1 MAKEVGVSRP
11 SVTKAIKKFVEWGLV
26 NARNKKDRTYYSIN
40 RESHIVETIFQLDNL
55 LIEKMLG
62 EDTLY
67 EIYDYLE
74 SKKTSVKTDAMPIST
89 EKDSNPLEHLNTI
102 YTIPKPRIWWE
113 NQSFSNVIPCCD
125 GTKLNYLSGVTT

>member
-11 SVTKAIKKFVEWGLV
+11 SVTKAIKRFVEWGLV
-26 NARNKKDRTYYSIN
+26 NARNKKNTYYSIN
-40 RESHIVETIFQLDNL
+40 RESHIVKNILQLDNL

-74 SKKTSVKTDAMPIST
+74 SKKTSVKSDVMLISA
-89 EKDSNPLEHLNTI
+89 EKDSNPLERLNTI

-113 NQSFSNVIPCCD
+113 NQSFNNVIPCYD